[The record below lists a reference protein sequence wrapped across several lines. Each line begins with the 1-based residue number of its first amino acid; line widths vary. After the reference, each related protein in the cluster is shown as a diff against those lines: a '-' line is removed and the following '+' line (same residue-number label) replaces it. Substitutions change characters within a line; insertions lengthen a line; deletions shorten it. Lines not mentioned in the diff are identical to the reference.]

1 MDNKNYNYIIKHIR
15 SVNEINTPP
24 IKKRKMTVDRYYKN
38 SFKDAI
44 NYLGIQK
51 NIDLKIKNKIGREKM
66 RIRQKYVLEKL
77 LERAKE
83 KKIQNKKKFKNI
95 SEKVIQE
102 YEKKS
107 ENKYRNQKKINELM
121 SFF

>member
-51 NIDLKIKNKIGREKM
+51 NVDLKIKNKIRREKM

-83 KKIQNKKKFKNI
+83 KKIKNKKKFKNI